1 VKIKLDE
8 NLPTG
13 FVDVLGAMG
22 HDVDTVPD
30 EGMAGQD
37 DCFVWRAAQDAGRF
51 LVTRT
56 WTFRTPGPL
65 HPARTTASC

>member
-1 VKIKLDE
+1 MKIKPDE

-13 FVDVLGAMG
+13 LLHLLAHLG

-37 DCFVWRAAQDAGRF
+37 DTVVFRAAQDAGRAGRSRSVVRD
-51 LVTRT
+51 LA
-56 WTFRTPGPL
+56 L
-65 HPARTTASC
+65 E